1 MKTLAAIQ
9 YFLDNRRAQNLR
21 PTTIDWY
28 SALLGKFAQA
38 CPELAKEPLKIEV
51 FLAGL
56 VSLKRSEQTIHDYFA
71 ALRAFF
77 RFLADRYNVPNP
89 MAKIRSPRCRKKLR
103 ATLEPSE
110 VWRILYAATNLRDKT
125 LLTLIADN
133 GIRSGELRSLRKR
146 HIRTDTVTVYGKC
159 GEREVP
165 ITEETRRLLLSL
177 TANIGQ
183 DDYVFQGHKGPLGR
197 HGVYQMVRK
206 YMRQAGISGP
216 KLGSHR
222 IRHGFGKNFL
232 VSGGDLRSLQL
243 IMGHTN
249 ITTTEEYTALTSS
262 DILAK
267 HRQFNLLRAA
277 HAAAQESFLDNS
289 GVLKE
294 AEEILKGEQK

>member
-1 MKTLAAIQ
+1 MKTLAALQ
-9 YFLDNRRAQNLR
+9 AFLDNRRAQNIS
-21 PTTIDWY
+21 PTTIEWY
-28 SALLGKFAQA
+28 SGLLGKFNQVCAEIPKDPQ
-38 CPELAKEPLKIEV
+38 KIES

-56 VSLKRSEQTIHDYFA
+56 VSLKRSEETIHDYFR

-77 RFLADRYNVPNP
+77 RFIADRCDVPNP
-89 MAKIRSPRCRKKLR
+89 MAKIRPPRRRKKLR
-103 ATLEPSE
+103 ATLEPDD
-110 VWRILYAATNLRDKT
+110 VWRLLYSATDLRDKT

-146 HIRTDTVTVYGKC
+146 NIKTDTITVYGKC

-165 ITEETRRLLLSL
+165 ISEETRRLLLSL
-177 TANIGQ
+177 AADIGQ
-183 DDYVFQGHKGPLGR
+183 DDHVFQGHKGPLGR
-197 HGVYQMVRK
+197 HGVYQIVRK
-206 YMRQAGISGP
+206 YMRQAGITGP
-216 KLGSHR
+216 KLGPHR

-277 HAAAQESFLDNS
+277 HAAAQASFLDNS

-294 AEEILKGEQK
+294 AEEILGRSSE